1 MTKEGSHEFIFKTHG
16 HKHTFQASSAAERDS
31 WLAALTA
38 KTAEAEAQKETITSS
53 EGYKAELE
61 KLTKPVFAVAA
72 VKAAPEKAADKP
84 KEAVKKDETPAEEKK
99 SRSQSRKRAS
109 IFGTI
114 LGKKDAEEKKEA
126 KEETATEE
134 VAPVAG
140 EPAVAATT
148 EASETPAATEGK
160 SSQALTALFDIAN
173 FNSCR

>member
-16 HKHTFQASSAAERDS
+16 HKHTFQATSVAERDS

-61 KLTKPVFAVAA
+61 RLTKPVFAVAA
-72 VKAAPEKAADKP
+72 VKAAPEKAADKT

-114 LGKKDAEEKKEA
+114 LGKKDAEEKKE
-126 KEETATEE
+126 ETATEAKPEE

-148 EASETPAATEGK
+148 EASEAPAVTEGT
-160 SSQALTALFDIAN
+160 SSPGTDRLV
-173 FNSCR
+173 RHR